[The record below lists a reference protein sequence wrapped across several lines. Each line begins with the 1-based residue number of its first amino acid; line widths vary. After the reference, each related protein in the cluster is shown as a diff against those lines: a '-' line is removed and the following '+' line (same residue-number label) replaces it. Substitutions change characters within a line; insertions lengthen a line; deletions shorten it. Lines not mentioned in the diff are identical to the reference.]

1 MSDFSGLLLRRGPT
15 IDRLNFFPLKGEIIY
30 DSDNQTV
37 YIGGLDESGEFKAGG
52 LSVFGDRIKLSETI
66 DYPGRE
72 NLDILLNTQGG
83 VRVPR
88 GTTEERPPTE
98 VTEQGEYAK
107 GMIRFNVDTNEFEG
121 YDGTQWG
128 GIGGSGGGGGG
139 LGKDE
144 VYFQTPPEFP
154 EIGDLWFENSQYGE
168 IFVWDGKT
176 WISTAGG
183 RTGQEINRLI
193 GEINQ
198 KFGNVITQDNIGLTL
213 QDLITRSQLAE
224 SLRGRIDLIPDD
236 PIERSEAVTIAEDG
250 ARTLLASAVLAYDA
264 IKVWQFGTDTED
276 WLGENVVLS
285 VDLPG
290 VLTLTPS
297 SVSPRIYYNFKN
309 NFDDVN
315 DRGEWVAERNYVV
328 DDVVTYAGVTYK
340 CLVSHAAIV
349 FQTALDL
356 NYWEEFRFVNEEVD
370 ADVYKNISVK
380 LKRKGGASWSGKLY
394 WDNGDGLNLN
404 RSVQIN
410 DPTVTSTGTA
420 LNEFVTASFDLT
432 DTQTWTGTIK
442 TIMLELGNFD
452 NDAFD
457 VDWIA
462 VGNAAPANY
471 SSAIQE
477 EAFVRAEKD
486 GLIGGQYTIKV
497 DTGGYVTGFGLLS
510 TNNPLKQQQDSK
522 FIIRAEEFALL
533 KPNGIDGEET
543 VPFVIS
549 RVNGTDVVAI
559 NGQLNI
565 GADSR
570 TLEQTQ
576 EEISSSGTEIGE
588 FASDPNPSSYN
599 IGDVYYNTTDAITYQ
614 LGYNINGEKS
624 WKIVTGAL
632 SRGPSVF
639 YKKVSRYS
647 WSDSEADAA
656 ITSAGQVK
664 KRFDSVVLYNT
675 TNAVNSNGKGRAFFT
690 QKTWTGTSWET
701 IELFVDGDA
710 IVTGSLTANALS
722 ANTITG
728 DKIQGGTISADKI
741 IIDGVT
747 LISNDTTGDT
757 NTTSLSVG
765 TINADHIEA
774 KSVTADEIK
783 AGTITADEIATNT
796 LTADKIK
803 LGDNTIIE
811 DPVTG
816 GIKVGVL
823 TADQINVNDVIR
835 VGGIATQDDIPE
847 IPAGTVV
854 TENTIATA
862 IEAAI
867 TNDKTII
874 DGASITTGEIN
885 VGSVNLNGTIS
896 SANKGNI
903 KIQGDVLVGTL
914 DVDDDTPFDQT
925 GRLFYDPQWG
935 SLNAAA
941 SVQANVNPVG
951 ILGYWATPS
960 NGGQS
965 QGSAVYGLAI
975 SYNNTGAGVVGVSYG
990 NGGSTASKAT
1000 YGGFFQTTKTGDH
1013 TQALLGA
1020 CNSTRPSS
1028 AAVIAQSPLGGTALR
1043 IPQGRVVI
1051 GPAVSAEGAEIALAP
1066 KPGQSVEWINDI
1078 TGNNEW
1084 RVYYNIPPNHQ
1095 MFLNT
1100 SGDLTVTGTYAPFT
1114 GSHNAFVESDQS
1126 IVIGDIAIDTDR
1138 IYKYGISQTTIFVLT
1153 SSRSYEKR
1161 VIGVFCEEPSDLV
1174 RTKQSETV
1182 VVDNFVGDEVTYESK
1197 VIRDNRLV
1205 GFSDDDIDSL
1215 CDEGAKLVKINALGE
1230 GQINV
1235 CGENGDIEAGDLIVT
1250 SNMPGKGMKQD
1261 DDLVRG
1267 CTVAKSRE
1275 NVTFSSPDEVKQIA
1289 CIYMCG

>member
-37 YIGGLDESGEFKAGG
+37 YIGGLDETGEFKAGG

-72 NLDILLNTQGG
+72 NLDVLLNTQGG

-107 GMIRFNVDTNEFEG
+107 GMIRFNLDTNEFEG
-121 YDGTQWG
+121 YDGTKWG
-128 GIGGSGGGGGG
+128 GIGGATVDVEPAR
-139 LGKDE
+139 DE
-144 VYFQTPPEFP
+144 IYFQDPPEAP
-154 EIGDLWFENSQYGE
+154 EVGDLWFENSIYGQVF
-168 IFVWDGKT
+168 IWDGSY
-176 WISTAGG
+176 WISATASGNENAA
-183 RTGQEINRLI
+183 QLQQIVND
-193 GEINQ
+193 INQ
-198 KFGNVITQDNIGLTL
+198 KFGNIITVDNIGQQL

-224 SLRGRIDLIPDD
+224 SLRNRIDLIPDD
-236 PIERSEAVTIAEDG
+236 PIERSEAVTIAED
-250 ARTLLASAVLAYDA
+250 TTQDLLVAAQLAYDA
-264 IKVWQFGTDTED
+264 VRVWQFSQNDED

-315 DRGEWVAERNYVV
+315 DRGDWAPDITYLV
-328 DDVVTYAGVTYK
+328 DDVVNYAGVTYK
-340 CLVSHAAIV
+340 CVTTHAAIV

-356 NYWEEFRFVNEEVD
+356 GYFESFQFVNEEID
-370 ADVYKNISVK
+370 GDTFKNITVK
-380 LKRKGGASWSGKLY
+380 IKRTGGSNWSGKLY

-404 RSVQIN
+404 RSVQID
-410 DPTVTSTGTA
+410 DPTITSSGTTLDSYVNA
-420 LNEFVTASFDLT
+420 QFDLT
-432 DTQTWTGTIK
+432 ELQTWSGTIK
-442 TIMLELGNFD
+442 SIMLEFGNFD
-452 NDAFD
+452 DDAFD
-457 VDWIA
+457 IDWIA
-462 VGNAAPANY
+462 IGNAAPADY
-471 SSAIQE
+471 YSAIQE
-477 EAFVRAEKD
+477 EARVRVEKD
-486 GLIGGQYTIKV
+486 GLIAGQYSIKV
-497 DTGGYVTGFGLLS
+497 DAGGYVTGFGLLS
-510 TNNPLKQQQDSK
+510 TNDPIKGNQDSK
-522 FIIRAEEFALL
+522 FIIRAEEFALIR
-533 KPNGIDGEET
+533 PNGVDGDET

-549 RVNGTDVVAI
+549 QVNGTDVVAI

-588 FASDPNPSSYN
+588 FASDPDTSSYN
-599 IGDVYYNTTDAITYQ
+599 IGDVYYNTTDAVTYQ

-639 YKKVSRYS
+639 YKEVSNYA

-664 KRFDSVVLYNT
+664 KRFDTVVLYNT
-675 TNAVNSNGKGRAFFT
+675 TDAVDSNGKGRAFFT

-728 DKIQGGTISADKI
+728 DKIQGGTI
-741 IIDGVT
+741 
-747 LISNDTTGDT
+747 
-757 NTTSLSVG
+757 
-765 TINADHIEA
+765 
-774 KSVTADEIK
+774 TAN
-783 AGTITADEIATNT
+783 EIATNT
-796 LTADKIK
+796 ITANEIATNTITANEIATNTISANELK

-816 GIKVGVL
+816 GIKVGNL
-823 TADQINVNDVIR
+823 SADQITSGTIDTNRLNVNEI
-835 VGGIATQDDIPE
+835 IATGGLVITNQLPTDLSDLNNDTGFITNSDLPD

-854 TENTIATA
+854 TENTIQQA
-862 IEAAI
+862 IEDAI
-867 TNDKTII
+867 ASDSTII
-874 DGASITTGEIN
+874 DGATITTGEIN

-896 SANKGNI
+896 SANSGNI

-914 DVDDDTPFDQT
+914 DVDDDTPYDQT

-935 SLNAAA
+935 FLNAAA
-941 SVQANVNPVG
+941 SVTANVNPVA

-960 NGGQS
+960 NGGGS
-965 QGSAVYGLAI
+965 GGSAVYGLAI
-975 SYNNTGAGVVGVSYG
+975 SQYNTGAGVVGVSYG

-1078 TGNNEW
+1078 TGANEW

-1100 SGDLTVTGTYAPFT
+1100 SGDLTVTGSYSPFT
-1114 GSHNAFVESDQS
+1114 GSHNAFVESGQP

-1138 IYKYGISQTTIFVLT
+1138 IYKYGISQTTTFVLT
-1153 SSRSYEKR
+1153 SSQAYEKR

-1182 VVDNFVGDEVTYESK
+1182 EVDNFVGDKVTYESK

-1215 CDEGAKLVKINALGE
+1215 CDEDAKLVKINALGE

-1235 CGENGDIEAGDLIVT
+1235 CGQAGDIEAGDLIV
-1250 SNMPGKGMKQD
+1250 SSDMPGKGMKQSD
-1261 DDLVRG
+1261 DIIRG